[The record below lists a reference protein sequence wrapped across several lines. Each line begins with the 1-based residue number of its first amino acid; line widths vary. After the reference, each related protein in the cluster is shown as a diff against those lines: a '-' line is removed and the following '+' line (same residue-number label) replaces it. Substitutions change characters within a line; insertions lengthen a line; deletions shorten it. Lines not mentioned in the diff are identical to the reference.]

1 MTGVTAFIKAPSQK
15 KVFEKNG
22 KNGFWCSTS
31 EIKSEKVFASTF
43 NSEDLSKI
51 SNRVTSEKNLIKADI
66 QDLFNT
72 TMYNTTRI
80 GAWGLDKNSIFLPL
94 KNRYDF
100 VKLVIKSEFHL
111 TDEQIKNT
119 DYYRLLCIQ
128 DVSVTPRDGS
138 SEGVYANRWNNQ
150 NIL

>member
-1 MTGVTAFIKAPSQK
+1 MELNVYSGQ
-15 KVFEKNG
+15 
-22 KNGFWCSTS
+22 
-31 EIKSEKVFASTF
+31 
-43 NSEDLSKI
+43 
-51 SNRVTSEKNLIKADI
+51 R
-66 QDLFNT
+66 
-72 TMYNTTRI
+72 
-80 GAWGLDKNSIFLPL
+80 IFLPL

-138 SEGVYANRWNNQ
+138 SEGVYANPMEQSKYFVSLIKNICTDGYNPCNGLGIQNQ
-150 NIL
+150 EITSEKVGMYRAGDE